1 VEIVSFEARDPDAG
15 DAIFSTGDE
24 IGIGFN
30 IPTNQADLPNE
41 MISRVQLES
50 VFTFTM
56 SMGLDFI
63 GRWVSPTSLRITIL
77 NATVDR
83 SSSLSHPP
91 YVGFSGLSVSVK
103 ESGELYSFASFV
115 RAFSLQ
121 VLCYLPLRSAYFIM
135 LPQLLRYHSE
145 SCVTHLTTYAHN
157 ITTGSLVI
165 GNLRNVPAL
174 CAASMT
180 TSNFLSGDFGE
191 PSIHFKNYL
200 YYERLLCCV
209 ICLPM

>member
-1 VEIVSFEARDPDAG
+1 MEIVSFEARDPDAG

-83 SSSLSHPP
+83 SRSLSHPP

-103 ESGELYSFASFV
+103 ESGELVSLQDLSELFLASFV
-115 RAFSLQ
+115 
-121 VLCYLPLRSAYFIM
+121 LP
-135 LPQLLRYHSE
+135 E
-145 SCVTHLTTYAHN
+145 SQ
-157 ITTGSLVI
+157 I
-165 GNLRNVPAL
+165 GVFHH
-174 CAASMT
+174 AASILHIQQQKCASLT
-180 TSNFLSGDFGE
+180 
-191 PSIHFKNYL
+191 
-200 YYERLLCCV
+200 
-209 ICLPM
+209 

>member
-1 VEIVSFEARDPDAG
+1 MEIVSFEARDPDAG

-103 ESGELYSFASFV
+103 ESGEL
-115 RAFSLQ
+115 FSLQ

-135 LPQLLRYHSE
+135 LPQFFRYHGE
-145 SCVTHLTTYAHN
+145 
-157 ITTGSLVI
+157 
-165 GNLRNVPAL
+165 NVRHSP
-174 CAASMT
+174 
-180 TSNFLSGDFGE
+180 NDV
-191 PSIHFKNYL
+191 
-200 YYERLLCCV
+200 R
-209 ICLPM
+209 